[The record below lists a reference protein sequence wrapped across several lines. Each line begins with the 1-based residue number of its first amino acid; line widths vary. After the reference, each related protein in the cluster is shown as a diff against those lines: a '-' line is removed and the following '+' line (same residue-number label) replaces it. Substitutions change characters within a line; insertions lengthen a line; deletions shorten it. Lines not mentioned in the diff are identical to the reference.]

1 MPYFTAEY
9 DSDTSL
15 DKFHID
21 PQTGYLRV
29 KDVPITCSGVR
40 KYSLDGKITNV
51 AKVPDEIFS
60 PVTVASANNKPITDD
75 HPQANGHKLLVNRE
89 NSHIYQKGWT
99 GDNAHV
105 ANGKLYNDL
114 IISDSNL
121 IDEIRH
127 GKQELSIGFEYN
139 LDPTKGNLDGVD
151 YDAKQRNIRINHVA
165 VVQRGRAGHGVSFTA
180 DAIEDLDDT
189 NDEKK
194 GNQMDFTSVPTK
206 DGGNIRV
213 AVEDAYKLTKIIGD
227 ADDSQ
232 SQLDKLKAERDKLNK
247 KIADLEDENTKS
259 KKDAAD
265 SKKKADESKAEAD
278 SALEKNKELKSQL
291 EGDAFEQ
298 RIADT
303 LTFRENAKKIV
314 GDSYDF
320 TGKTEREVQEDA
332 LHTKYKD
339 KDFSKESDDYVRA
352 YYENMF
358 NTNAGQV
365 AYGRNTEQDSS
376 EESKYAK
383 ALEARNHLYKGGE

>member
-60 PVTVASANNKPITDD
+60 PITVASANNKPITDD
-75 HPQANGHKLLVNRE
+75 HPQTNGHTLLVNRE

-139 LDPTKGNLDGVD
+139 LDATKGKLDGVA

-165 VVQRGRAGHGVSFTA
+165 VVQKGRAGHGVSFTA
-180 DAIEDLDDT
+180 DAIEDLDA
-189 NDEKK
+189 NNEKK
-194 GNQMDFTSVPTK
+194 GNQMDFTSVHTK

-213 AVEDAYKLTKIIGD
+213 AVEDADKLTKIIGD
-227 ADDSQ
+227 ADDSR
-232 SQLDKLKAERDKLNK
+232 SQLEKLKAERDKLNK
-247 KIADLEDENTKS
+247 QISDLENENKKTKQ
-259 KKDAAD
+259 DAAD

-278 SALEKNKELKSQL
+278 SALEKNKELKSKL

-298 RIADT
+298 KIADT
-303 LTFRENAKKIV
+303 LAFRAKAKKIV

-320 TGKTEREVQEDA
+320 TGKSEREVQEDA
-332 LHTKYKD
+332 LHTKYKN
-339 KDFSKESDDYVRA
+339 KDFSAESDDYVRG
-352 YYENMF
+352 YYENIF
-358 NTNAGQV
+358 NTDAGQV
-365 AYGRNTEQDSS
+365 AYGRSAEQDSE
-376 EESKYAK
+376 EESAYAK
-383 ALEARNHLYKGGE
+383 ALEARKHLYKGGE